1 MAKHLNPLEKEFLIH
16 KYRSNQTIRL
26 SDFCSA
32 NSVSNSAFRKW
43 LSLYDKGGLEGLSRA
58 DAELGE
64 VLPAGIDRTEEAYKR
79 EILRLRIENER
90 LKKKLYGTD
99 ERGWANG
106 VCSFKDEEFRIVDML
121 SRDFAIADIC
131 ALMGVSRAGYYKW
144 KHRKPSTRDINRE
157 SLVEAVKKVHDK
169 HSTHGYR
176 WVAAFMRNNFK
187 MSVSDNLV
195 YKCPLSWH
203 PVRDAS

>member
-1 MAKHLNPLEKEFLIH
+1 MKQRPEVKGEALNERALLWPRLVMLSLFYRKGETFMAKHLNPLEKEFLIH

-43 LSLYDKGGLEGLSRA
+43 LALYDKGGLEGLSHA

-90 LKKKLYGTD
+90 LKKNYT
-99 ERGWANG
+99 
-106 VCSFKDEEFRIVDML
+106 
-121 SRDFAIADIC
+121 
-131 ALMGVSRAGYYKW
+131 
-144 KHRKPSTRDINRE
+144 
-157 SLVEAVKKVHDK
+157 
-169 HSTHGYR
+169 
-176 WVAAFMRNNFK
+176 
-187 MSVSDNLV
+187 
-195 YKCPLSWH
+195 
-203 PVRDAS
+203 VRTNEDGQTEYVRLKTKSSE